1 MKRTLDARLTWKGC
15 PVRKTAVATA
25 ISMFAL
31 AMCQSMAWSDDRTLP
46 EDVKRLIERR
56 GECHHWA
63 GEEPYDK
70 ARAKQIDKAMAELRC
85 DGIDR
90 DVAALSRK
98 YRADAAVQSAL
109 ASAEE

>member
-1 MKRTLDARLTWKGC
+1 M
-15 PVRKTAVATA
+15 RKTAVSTA

-31 AMCQSMAWSDDRTLP
+31 TCQSTAWSDDRSTIP

-56 GECHHWA
+56 DECHHWA

-70 ARAKQIDKAMAELRC
+70 ARAKQIDKAMADLRC
-85 DGIDR
+85 DSIDG
-90 DVAALSRK
+90 DVTALRRK
-98 YRADAAVQSAL
+98 YATDAAVQSAL

>member
-1 MKRTLDARLTWKGC
+1 MKRTLHAWLTGKGC
-15 PVRKTAVATA
+15 PMRKTAVTA

-31 AMCQSMAWSDDRTLP
+31 TCQSTAWSDDRSTIP

-56 GECHHWA
+56 DECHHCA

-70 ARAKQIDKAMAELRC
+70 ARAKQIDKAMADLRC
-85 DGIDR
+85 DSIDR
-90 DVAALSRK
+90 DVTALRRK
-98 YRADAAVQSAL
+98 YATDAAVQSAL